1 MYYELIVSDHGPL
14 ACVEVD
20 HHCRKGV
27 VEQRCSPH
35 RGQEKEKG
43 TRGVELD
50 TLEEAVKPNAFPDCK
65 AVNQI

>member
-27 VEQRCSPH
+27 MEQRCSPH
-35 RGQEKEKG
+35 RGQEKRERDQ
-43 TRGVELD
+43 RGRVRHIGGSC
-50 TLEEAVKPNAFPDCK
+50 EAVPDCK